1 MAVQQILHQ
10 VCGLLFRHVL
20 RMAVGA
26 LQKCR
31 IRMTQQGCR
40 HLFTGAFL
48 QQIGCVEMPQ
58 GMSKS
63 GKSLNYTHTKNPLAG
78 PRWDEAVMAAEGDA
92 MAADLARYMRRM
104 LK

>member
-1 MAVQQILHQ
+1 MGGTGRCSNSIPQMY
-10 VCGLLFRHVL
+10 CGVSRSICRTAPAQTDTHVPEI
-20 RMAVGA
+20 V
-26 LQKCR
+26 
-31 IRMTQQGCR
+31 TDN
-40 HLFTGAFL
+40 
-48 QQIGCVEMPQ
+48 PQ
-58 GMSKS
+58 ARYLYYGMSKS

>member
-1 MAVQQILHQ
+1 MGGTGRCSNSIPQMY
-10 VCGLLFRHVL
+10 CGVSRSI
-20 RMAVGA
+20 
-26 LQKCR
+26 CR
-31 IRMTQQGCR
+31 YR
-40 HLFTGAFL
+40 TGATIKL
-48 QQIGCVEMPQ
+48 TIAQTDTHVPEIVTDNPQ
-58 GMSKS
+58 ARYLYYGMSKS